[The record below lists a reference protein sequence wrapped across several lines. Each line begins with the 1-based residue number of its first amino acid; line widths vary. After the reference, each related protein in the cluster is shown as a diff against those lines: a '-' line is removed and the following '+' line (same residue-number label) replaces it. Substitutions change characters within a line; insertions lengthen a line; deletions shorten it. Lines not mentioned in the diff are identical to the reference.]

1 MNGNIIK
8 HQSDLW
14 NNQIGALMSQQHS
27 HKCSRK
33 DLNKKLLHFSHTKPH
48 TLWTFEPMQHVI
60 LSSSNLIENSIKI
73 PEKILLQIF
82 SGLKHLFA
90 CSLTV
95 FILAFFM
102 HLCFYIMLMIIFIC
116 RDVMHFILYCV
127 VIHFFTNL
135 ENND

>member
-1 MNGNIIK
+1 
-8 HQSDLW
+8 
-14 NNQIGALMSQQHS
+14 
-27 HKCSRK
+27 
-33 DLNKKLLHFSHTKPH
+33 
-48 TLWTFEPMQHVI
+48 MQHVI

-90 CSLTV
+90 GPLTV
-95 FILAFFM
+95 FKMHILAFFM